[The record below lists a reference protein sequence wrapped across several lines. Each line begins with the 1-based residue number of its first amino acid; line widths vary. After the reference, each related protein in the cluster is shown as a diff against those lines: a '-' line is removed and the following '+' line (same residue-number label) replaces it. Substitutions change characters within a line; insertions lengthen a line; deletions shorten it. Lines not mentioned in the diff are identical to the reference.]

1 MSHTLYSIT
10 DKHGRIYY
18 GQTNDVAKRWKQHY
32 DKKDGVV
39 RELLNTGYCKFEELE
54 YFDTKEEARL
64 TEALLI
70 ELFPCVNKRSELV
83 SVAIPQEEYG
93 QNYRKYHN
101 ETFNKKGKCPYC
113 NKVMIDR
120 NIPRHTA
127 TNRCKF
133 NI

>member
-39 RELLNTGYCKFEELE
+39 RELLNTGYCRFEELE
-54 YFDTKEEARL
+54 YFETKEEARL

-70 ELFPCVNKRSELV
+70 ELFPCVNKRGEMV
-83 SVAIPQEEYG
+83 GVVIPREEYG
-93 QNYRKYHN
+93 LNYRQYRN
-101 ETFNKKGKCPYC
+101 EVFNKKGKCPHC
-113 NKVMIDR
+113 GLVMIDR
-120 NIPRHTA
+120 NIPRHIGS
-127 TNRCKF
+127 CKF